1 MQTLTYLPFRKKLSM
16 YISFLII
23 LLSYVTLTELM
34 TQDIVLLFLKF
45 DSSLLEDDDYVK
57 VVTYEYS
64 DWLEEGKDFQD
75 PRII

>member
-1 MQTLTYLPFRKKLSM
+1 M